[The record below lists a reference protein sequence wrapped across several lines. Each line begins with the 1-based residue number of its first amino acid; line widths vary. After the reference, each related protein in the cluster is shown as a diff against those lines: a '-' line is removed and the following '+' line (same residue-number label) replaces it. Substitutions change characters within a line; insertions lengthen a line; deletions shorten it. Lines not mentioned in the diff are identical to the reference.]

1 MSKTVNKLSF
11 ADLLTFLL
19 TGQYSF
25 SCFAESRAARY
36 SGNENDLVRSC
47 NFASDKSGNVINAD
61 VSNSRGTDQVNSGN
75 DPQFRTNTKL
85 LSDEKPDHFSLNQNH
100 PNPFKIKTFIIYQCS
115 MPCFVSLKVYDIHWK
130 EISTLVYG
138 QQVPGTYQAEFDG
151 SKLNEGVYFYRMD
164 TENFSDTKKMF
175 IEN

>member
-1 MSKTVNKLSF
+1 MSKTVNKLSV
-11 ADLLTFLL
+11 AEILTYFL

-25 SCFAESRAARY
+25 SCLAEDRAVRY
-36 SGNENDLVRSC
+36 SGNEIYPDH
-47 NFASDKSGNVINAD
+47 
-61 VSNSRGTDQVNSGN
+61 SNSFEADNSGN
-75 DPQFRTNTKL
+75 LYSDKINSASDTNSVQKGNEQQL
-85 LSDEKPDHFSLNQNH
+85 GSGIKILCGEMPDHFSLNQNH

-151 SKLNEGVYFYRMD
+151 SHLHEGVYFYRMD

-175 IEN
+175 IEK

>member
-11 ADLLTFLL
+11 AEILTYFL

-25 SCFAESRAARY
+25 SCFAENRAARY
-36 SGNENDLVRSC
+36 SGNEIYPVHLNSFD
-47 NFASDKSGNVINAD
+47 AD
-61 VSNSRGTDQVNSGN
+61 NSGN
-75 DPQFRTNTKL
+75 LYSNKINSGSSTNPGHPGSDPHLKSGIRL
-85 LSDEKPDHFSLNQNH
+85 LCVEMPDHFSLNQNH
-100 PNPFKIKTFIIYQCS
+100 PNPFSHKTFIIYQCS
-115 MPCFVSLKVYDIHWK
+115 MTCFVSLKVYDIHWK

-151 SKLNEGVYFYRMD
+151 SQLQEGVYFYRMD

-175 IEN
+175 VEK

>member
-1 MSKTVNKLSF
+1 MSKTVNKLSL

-25 SCFAESRAARY
+25 SCFTESRAVRY
-36 SGNENDLVRSC
+36 TGNENDPVRSC
-47 NFASDKSGNVINAD
+47 YFALNNSGNVINAD
-61 VSNSRGTDQVNSGN
+61 GSNGRGTDPEDPGN
-75 DPQFRTNTKL
+75 DPQFKTNIRL

-100 PNPFKIKTFIIYQCS
+100 PNPFSHKTFIIYQCS
-115 MPCFVSLKVYDIHWK
+115 MTCFVSLKVYDIHWK
-130 EISTLVYG
+130 EISTLVYE

-151 SKLNEGVYFYRMD
+151 SQLKEGVYFYRMD

-175 IEN
+175 MEK